1 MIHEAQVPDDQEDKQ
16 GTAMMKNCSSHVLNC
31 VDTFVVIFMKDV
43 TASMVLKSTATS
55 LNPLTHVL
63 VLF

>member
-16 GTAMMKNCSSHVLNC
+16 GTAMMKSCHVLNC
-31 VDTFVVIFMKDV
+31 VDAFVVIFMKDV

-63 VLF
+63 VFF